1 MIPNPVLTKHLEKPK
16 NQKVQEICF
25 AVPRSSPSPTPP
37 LLMFSWK
44 QVKFKKKI
52 KEPNLKSYTQL
63 QEKIKETHK
72 ERIIHSSSPL
82 TASYKINVDIW
93 PMDAVYM

>member
-1 MIPNPVLTKHLEKPK
+1 MLRSATLLSL
-16 NQKVQEICF
+16 
-25 AVPRSSPSPTPP
+25 SSPSTSHV
-37 LLMFSWK
+37 LLK
-44 QVKFKKKI
+44 TGQILKKI

-82 TASYKINVDIW
+82 TAPYKINVDIW